1 MTILAPVMMLKF
13 LDLFFIVFHTGFTL
27 FNLAGWI
34 WKKTRKVHL
43 ITIGLTL
50 ISWFVLGIWYGWGY
64 CVCTDWHWQV
74 REAMG
79 EPIPFHSYIQFLVSE
94 LTGWVP
100 DRGLTDVM
108 TLCVFLLCILLSVY
122 VNRRLFS
129 RFFKR
134 RVS

>member
-1 MTILAPVMMLKF
+1 MLLKF

-27 FNLAGWI
+27 FNITGWM
-34 WKKTRKVHL
+34 WKKTRKIHL
-43 ITIGLTL
+43 VTMGLTL

-74 REAMG
+74 RDAMG
-79 EPIPFHSYIQFLVSE
+79 EPVLFHSYIQFLVSE

-100 DRGLTDVM
+100 DREMTDVI
-108 TLCVFLLCILLSVY
+108 TLSVFLLCIVLSVY
-122 VNRRLFS
+122 VNRRLFGS
-129 RFFKR
+129 VLNK